1 MEKYY
6 LAEFPQKEIF
16 TYIADIIINSSASL
30 TIKNFRLWTIKL

>member
-16 TYIADIIINSSASL
+16 TYIADIIINSSTSS
-30 TIKNFRLWTIKL
+30 TIKNYLWIL